1 MERLDEIIELATRIK
16 ELRRELAST
25 ETRLAGLLDD
35 RSSMQRRAP
44 VQAAKA
50 SRRSDKTVNEA
61 TTSHNATT
69 SHETASTL
77 TGKVRQYLQSNA
89 STFFN
94 AAELASAFGLPAN
107 QGVSIRNAFTRLM
120 NSKEIVRG
128 KRGKY
133 RWKR

>member
-44 VQAAKA
+44 VRAAKA

-61 TTSHNATT
+61 TTSH
-69 SHETASTL
+69 ETASTL
-77 TGKVRQYLQSNA
+77 TGKVRQHLKSNA

-107 QGVSIRNAFTRLM
+107 QAASIRNTFATLM
-120 NSKEIVRG
+120 NSKEIARG
-128 KRGKY
+128 ERGKY